1 MQYQYNSNPYQA
13 PSRTPYFEEDYSYFS
28 YGGFWQRLIAH
39 VLDLFILGF
48 LEMPFLYL
56 AAWVEGV
63 INPAALESEY
73 ISSGLELFGL
83 VLTLVLVVGFWKWKA
98 ATPGKMIMGL
108 VITNKRGEKPS
119 TLQFIWRYFA
129 YIISAI
135 PFCLGFLWVA
145 FDSKKRGFHDLL
157 SGTVVLKKNG

>member
-1 MQYQYNSNPYQA
+1 MQYQYNSNPYQVSA
-13 PSRTPYFEEDYSYFS
+13 SDPYFEEDYSYFS
-28 YGGFWQRLIAH
+28 YGGFWRRFIAQI
-39 VLDLFILGF
+39 LDLFILGL
-48 LEMPFLYL
+48 LEIPFMFVAVWLQ
-56 AAWVEGV
+56 ASFDPSV
-63 INPAALESEY
+63 LESQQ
-73 ISSGLELFGL
+73 ISTGLEIFSA
-83 VLTLVLVVGFWKWKA
+83 VLAIVLVVGFWKWKA